1 MPQVVETQTRQ
12 TGLHRGPGE
21 LLRDGGQLKRIPWPA
36 GGSPAWARPRS
47 GVQDREYQLRSS
59 VRPGRPCRPPCLV
72 LARTE
77 AMWGRL
83 YAKLNVKSGRPALD
97 MENAEVAEFAYTPGG
112 WKYEPLRVIVRRVR
126 VAAEEVRG
134 DARSRLQGPGGVAP
148 TRPGGLRLQL
158 QLRARRQAR
167 DAAEIERWHRQRA
180 HVEERIKEAKN
191 GCGTIHL
198 PMREATANRAWQ
210 AAVVVAH
217 NLVSM
222 LAAEVAPGNRRRL
235 CERVADAVDEEDLRH
250 AVARARPTP
259 QPPARPA
266 LADQPAGTGG
276 PPCPSGLRPAR
287 RRRLGDRSGRS
298 ASRRAASPRTRR
310 GGAGCAGCRL
320 LSRQGRASGVGPKPG
335 TGTRILCTAGPGPRH
350 LGMCGTRRRRTC
362 RGWPARRVLLCR
374 RQLPASCPGRTSSVT
389 PSSAHR
395 RGPSSPSSPSG
406 GVWPGSVAKA
416 HPRGGRGR
424 ARPPARLRAFHA
436 AGRRPC

>member
-1 MPQVVETQTRQ
+1 
-12 TGLHRGPGE
+12 
-21 LLRDGGQLKRIPWPA
+21 
-36 GGSPAWARPRS
+36 
-47 GVQDREYQLRSS
+47 
-59 VRPGRPCRPPCLV
+59 
-72 LARTE
+72 
-77 AMWGRL
+77 MWGRL

-112 WKYEPLRVIVRRVR
+112 WKYEPLRVIIRRSGWRPKRSAATPAAVSKGQVALLQRGR
-126 VAAEEVRG
+126 VGYVFSYSYVLADKLATPP
-134 DARSRLQGPGGVAP
+134 RSSAGTAS
-148 TRPGGLRLQL
+148 
-158 QLRARRQAR
+158 
-167 DAAEIERWHRQRA
+167 A

-259 QPPARPA
+259 QRPARPA

-298 ASRRAASPRTRR
+298 
-310 GGAGCAGCRL
+310 GF
-320 LSRQGRASGVGPKPG
+320 
-335 TGTRILCTAGPGPRH
+335 
-350 LGMCGTRRRRTC
+350 
-362 RGWPARRVLLCR
+362 PARVVPANSTTAVL
-374 RQLPASCPGRTSSVT
+374 
-389 PSSAHR
+389 
-395 RGPSSPSSPSG
+395 
-406 GVWPGSVAKA
+406 GVLVVA
-416 HPRGGRGR
+416 
-424 ARPPARLRAFHA
+424 
-436 AGRRPC
+436 C